1 VATVRMI
8 HATADLRVGEVLL
21 VTLKVVLDGGLTAQD
36 MALVLLP

>member
-1 VATVRMI
+1 MATVQMI

-21 VTLKVVLDGGLTAQD
+21 VTLEVVLDGGLTAQD